1 MPPGQL
7 GGPTITDSAD
17 TATGRR
23 FPDDFLWG
31 VASAAYQV
39 EGAAREGGRGPS
51 IWDTFSHTPGKVRRG
66 DTGDIACDA
75 YHRLDSDLD
84 LLSELGVG
92 AYRFSV
98 AWPRIQPTGTGPV
111 NEEGLD
117 YYRRLVAGL
126 RDREIEPVVTLYHW
140 DLPQPLEDAGGW
152 PLRETAE
159 RFAEY
164 AAIVA
169 RALGDGVARWITINE
184 PYVVANHGYRLGVHA
199 PGRADA
205 AAAAAATHHLLLG
218 HGLALGALRAELPAD
233 RQVGITLN
241 LTVVRPAVGTATLV
255 AEKIEAE
262 TNRVFLDPLIAGSY
276 PTHAVRPSLLP
287 ASELVGDGDLA
298 TISAPIDF
306 LGVNYYRSVTV
317 GRRDVDD
324 ELRHG
329 EERIDGH
336 PGVVSI
342 TSDGVARSA
351 LGWPIDAG
359 GLYDLL
365 VLLHARAP
373 QLPLYITEN
382 GMAAEDYV
390 DPEGGVDDDERIAY
404 LRDHLDAAARAIEG
418 GVDLRGYF
426 CWSFLDNFEW
436 AEGYQKRFGLVF
448 VDYGTQRRIPKASAA
463 FYSQVMRTN
472 TLPAPVR

>member
-1 MPPGQL
+1 M
-7 GGPTITDSAD
+7 ITDAAD
-17 TATGRR
+17 TGTGRR

-31 VASAAYQV
+31 VATAAYQI

-75 YHRLDSDLD
+75 YHRLEDDLD

-92 AYRFSV
+92 AYRFSI
-98 AWPRIQPTGTGPV
+98 AWPRVQPTGAGPV
-111 NEEGLD
+111 NSEGLD

-126 RDREIEPVVTLYHW
+126 ADRNIEPVVTLYHW

-152 PLRETAE
+152 PQRETAE

-169 RALGDGVARWITINE
+169 RAIGDGVTRWITLNE
-184 PYVVANHGYRLGVHA
+184 PWVVANLGYRLGVHA
-199 PGRADA
+199 PGRTDA

-218 HGLALGALRAELPAD
+218 HGLAVSALRAELPAD
-233 RQVGITLN
+233 RQIGITLN
-241 LTVVRPAVGTATLV
+241 MTVVRPASDQAKAA
-255 AEKIEAE
+255 AERIEAE
-262 TNRVFLDPLIAGSY
+262 TNRVFLDPLITAAY
-276 PTHAVRPSLLP
+276 PDGVVRPSLLP
-287 ASELVGDGDLA
+287 APELVRDGDLA
-298 TISAPIDF
+298 TIGAPIDF
-306 LGVNYYRSVTV
+306 LGVNYYRPLTV
-317 GRRDVDD
+317 GRRDDDD
-324 ELRHG
+324 ELRRG
-329 EERIDGH
+329 EQRIDGH
-336 PGVVSI
+336 PGAVSI
-342 TSDGVARSA
+342 TADRVARSA
-351 LGWPIDAG
+351 MGWPIDPS
-359 GLYDLL
+359 GLGELL
-365 VLLHARAP
+365 VQLHARAP
-373 QLPLYITEN
+373 RLPLYVTEN

-390 DPEGGVDDDERIAY
+390 DPEGGVDDDERISY
-404 LRDHLDAAARAIEG
+404 LRGHLDAAAGAIER

-463 FYSQVMRTN
+463 FYSGVMRAN
-472 TLPAPVR
+472 ALPALTPAR

>member
-1 MPPGQL
+1 M
-7 GGPTITDSAD
+7 IIDSSD
-17 TATGRR
+17 TAIGRR

-31 VASAAYQV
+31 VATAAYQV

-75 YHRLDSDLD
+75 YHRMDSDLD

-98 AWPRIQPTGTGPV
+98 AWPRIQPSGSGPV
-111 NEEGLD
+111 NEEGID

-126 RDREIEPVVTLYHW
+126 RARGIEPVVTLYHW
-140 DLPQPLEDAGGW
+140 DLPQPLEDSGGW
-152 PLRETAE
+152 PRRETAE

-169 RALGDGVARWITINE
+169 RALGDGVARWVTVNE
-184 PYVVANHGYRLGVHA
+184 PCVVATNGYRLGVHA
-199 PGRADA
+199 PGRADP
-205 AAAAAATHHLLLG
+205 AAAATHHLLLG
-218 HGLALGALRAELPAD
+218 HGLALGALRAELPTD
-233 RQVGITLN
+233 HKVGITLN
-241 LTVVRPAVGTATLV
+241 LTVVRPAGDDSKAV
-255 AEKIEAE
+255 AEEIEAE
-262 TNRVFLDPLIAGSY
+262 TNRVFLDPLIARSY
-276 PTHAVRPSLLP
+276 PTGAVRSSLLP
-287 ASELVGDGDLA
+287 APELVLDGDLA
-298 TISAPIDF
+298 TIGAPIDF
-306 LGVNYYRSVTV
+306 LGVNYYRTITV
-317 GRRDVDD
+317 GRRDEID

-329 EERIDGH
+329 EKRIDAH

-342 TSDGVARSA
+342 TSDQIPRSA
-351 LGWPIDAG
+351 LGWPIDAS

-404 LRDHLDAAARAIEG
+404 LRDHLDAAARGIAG
-418 GVDLRGYF
+418 GIDLRGYF

-436 AEGYQKRFGLVF
+436 SEGYRARFGLVF
-448 VDYGTQRRIPKASAA
+448 VDFATQRRIKKASAA

-472 TLPAPVR
+472 SLPTPVR